1 MSGRWWMAGLCV
13 ALCVATATAQESSAQ
28 DESIKTLHVYTNL
41 IQIPTL
47 VLSGNRQPM
56 QVPVVEKRFE
66 VSVDSG
72 PWFPVTHARLEGNDP
87 ISLSILLDT
96 NAKELMPKM
105 AESVA
110 SLTSQLAA
118 RDHVS
123 IYGLDCAVTRSL
135 DDALFDRRILG
146 PAVEAVLKSWTARQE
161 SHSKDCKRTA
171 YLWDTIAFMVRQL
184 SEVPGRRV
192 IVLVTNGRDDGSQH
206 GWNEVRTYAQTMGVA
221 IFAVTNVPAAVSSPS
236 GLVHYGSAQA
246 NYGAGDAHALLAICE
261 LSGGMA
267 MPVYPAMTDKGLQQ
281 IIAMVR
287 GRYILEFP
295 RPSNATGGAHDL
307 RVKIAKGDDLFIRA
321 SGISVPL
328 PDPSLA
334 KDPTTVQA
342 GTSQAPEQGKRR
354 VLGTPK

>member
-1 MSGRWWMAGLCV
+1 MSGRWWMVGLCV
-13 ALCVATATAQESSAQ
+13 ALCAVAVTAQESSAQ

-47 VLSGNRQPM
+47 VLAGNRQPM
-56 QVPVVEKRFE
+56 QTPVVEKQFE

-96 NAKELMPKM
+96 NAKELMPRM
-105 AESVA
+105 SESVT
-110 SLTSQLAA
+110 SLTSQLAV

-123 IYGLDCAVTRSL
+123 IYALDCAVTRSL
-135 DDALFDRRILG
+135 DDAPFDKRILG

-161 SHSKDCKRTA
+161 DHSKDCKRTV

-192 IVLVTNGRDDGSQH
+192 IVVVTNGRDDGSKH
-206 GWNEVRTYAQTMGVA
+206 GWNEVRAYAQLTGVA
-221 IFAVTNVPAAVSSPS
+221 IFAVTNVPATGASPS

-246 NYGAGDAHALLAICE
+246 NYGVGDAHALLAMCE
-261 LSGGMA
+261 LSGGNLL
-267 MPVYPAMTDKGLQQ
+267 PVYPAMTEKRLQQ
-281 IIAMVR
+281 IIEMVR

-307 RVKIAKGDDLFIRA
+307 QVKVAKGDDLFIRP
-321 SGISVPL
+321 SGNSVPL

-342 GTSQAPEQGKRR
+342 GPSQAPEQGNRR
-354 VLGTPK
+354 VPRTPK